1 MNTVSPKTV
10 VVFSCAHT
18 DPDVKNDRFDWL
30 GSFLYDL
37 KPDMVVDL
45 GDGADMRS
53 LNTFDTRYPQQIVN
67 QSYEKDID
75 QYNDAMERMRWKF
88 RHHKRKRPF
97 YVGFEGNHEN
107 RIKKAL
113 AHDPRLEG
121 QRYGVSFGH
130 LQTNHWFDE
139 YHEYHNS
146 APALVDYDGIIYGHY
161 VASGNYGT
169 AMATKHHG
177 YSLVEKLASSA
188 TVGHTHKFSYYY
200 KGDARP
206 TPLHGL
212 VVGCFKGKEEGWAG
226 QANSEW
232 RKGLVVKRELANG
245 NYDMEWIGM
254 ERLKREY
261 GS

>member
-1 MNTVSPKTV
+1 MTKRTT

-18 DPDVKNDRFDWL
+18 DPDASNERFDWL

-37 KPDMVVDL
+37 KPDMVIDL

-53 LNTFDTRYPQQIVN
+53 LNTFDTRYPQAVVN
-67 QSYEKDID
+67 QSYEKDINI
-75 QYNDAMERMRWKF
+75 YNDAMERMRWKF
-88 RHHKRKRPF
+88 RQSKKKRPF

-107 RIKKAL
+107 RIKKAI

-121 QRYGVSFGH
+121 SKYGISFGH
-130 LQTNHWFDE
+130 LQTSHWFDE
-139 YHEYHNS
+139 YHEYANS
-146 APALVDYDGIIYGHY
+146 GPALADYDGVIYGHY
-161 VASGNYGT
+161 VSSGNFGS

-188 TVGHTHKFSYYY
+188 TVGHTHKFSYFY

-206 TPLHGL
+206 SPLHGL

-226 QANSEW
+226 QSNGEW
-232 RKGLVVKRELANG
+232 RKGVAVKRELENG
-245 NYDMEWIGM
+245 NYDLEWVSM
-254 ERLKREY
+254 SRLKKEY
-261 GS
+261 GQA

>member
-1 MNTVSPKTV
+1 MTKRTT

-18 DPDVKNDRFDWL
+18 DPDASNERFDWL

-37 KPDMVVDL
+37 KPDMVIDL

-53 LNTFDTRYPQQIVN
+53 LNTFDTRYPQAVVN
-67 QSYEKDID
+67 QSYEKDINI
-75 QYNDAMERMRWKF
+75 YNDAMERMRWKF
-88 RHHKRKRPF
+88 RQSKKKRPF

-107 RIKKAL
+107 RIKKAI

-121 QRYGVSFGH
+121 SKYGISFGH
-130 LQTNHWFDE
+130 LQTDHWFDE
-139 YHEYHNS
+139 YHEYANS
-146 APALVDYDGIIYGHY
+146 GPALADYDGVIYGHY
-161 VASGNYGT
+161 VSSGNFGS

-188 TVGHTHKFSYYY
+188 TVGHTHKFSYFY

-206 TPLHGL
+206 SPLHGL

-226 QANSEW
+226 QSNGEW
-232 RKGLVVKRELANG
+232 RKGVAVKRELENG
-245 NYDMEWIGM
+245 NYDLEWVSM
-254 ERLKREY
+254 SRLKKEY
-261 GS
+261 GQA